1 MQSTGDIAAFRIG
14 RCVPNKLKELEA
26 LPSNLHLQEPSYL
39 GNEQQMYGAYHV
51 AEALYLALRKESRT
65 FLKVSGIVCVSKRL
79 HTVLLYCENSNWQK
93 GLLHLRQAETIINR

>member
-14 RCVPNKLKELEA
+14 RCVPNKLKEREA
-26 LPSNLHLQEPSYL
+26 LPSNLRLQEPSYL

-65 FLKVSGIVCVSKRL
+65 FEFAFFKQPDTTPK
-79 HTVLLYCENSNWQK
+79 SN
-93 GLLHLRQAETIINR
+93 TIH

>member
-14 RCVPNKLKELEA
+14 RCVPNKLKEREA
-26 LPSNLHLQEPSYL
+26 LPSNLRLQEPSYL

-65 FLKVSGIVCVSKRL
+65 FLKVSGIVCIQEAPYCSPLLREQQLAKRIALFEAGGNNSK
-79 HTVLLYCENSNWQK
+79 
-93 GLLHLRQAETIINR
+93 

>member
-14 RCVPNKLKELEA
+14 RCVPNKLKEREA
-26 LPSNLHLQEPSYL
+26 LPSNLRLQEPSYL

-65 FLKVSGIVCVSKRL
+65 FLKVSGIVCVWIAFRFFLVRPAYVMYFLS
-79 HTVLLYCENSNWQK
+79 
-93 GLLHLRQAETIINR
+93 AEDTAALDWNPP